1 MPRDAEGLNI
11 EQQAD
16 LASLLYELGHNPQT
30 RDEQARLIAK
40 IDPQRARA
48 SFPDVVQRAQFAELK
63 RDIDQKFAREA
74 AEKDKARQEAQ
85 RAKLRERYSEEQL
98 AEIAKERTR
107 LGGGN
112 WEDAAIIYAS
122 KNPEA
127 DPRYQPPPQSERP
140 GAKWEFPTV
149 PGKDGKPMSFKDFAA
164 DPRGA
169 SMDAAYSIIHE
180 FKNRNLSSGF
190 RR

>member
-85 RAKLRERYSEEQL
+85 RANLREQESRSRPAL
-98 AEIAKERTR
+98 PAAAAKR
-107 LGGGN
+107 
-112 WEDAAIIYAS
+112 AAGCPMGIPHRA
-122 KNPEA
+122 
-127 DPRYQPPPQSERP
+127 RQGRQ
-140 GAKWEFPTV
+140 T
-149 PGKDGKPMSFKDFAA
+149 DGVQ
-164 DPRGA
+164 
-169 SMDAAYSIIHE
+169 
-180 FKNRNLSSGF
+180 GF